1 MMSNLE
7 TGKKI
12 IKDKIPMI
20 SNSPGVY
27 RMLGEKKEILYIGK
41 AKISQTDLKVTYL
54 IVIYLLELKE
64 C

>member
-1 MMSNLE
+1 MISNLE

-27 RMLGEKKEILYIGK
+27 RMLGEKKRNSLHR
-41 AKISQTDLKVTYL
+41 
-54 IVIYLLELKE
+54 
-64 C
+64 